1 MKNTTIDD
9 VCYSINRRIKQMN
22 YQEQKQVIELLE
34 LDCIDGKLILDLI
47 TPSDIANI
55 LEVNYNCIF
64 DIIEDLK

>member
-34 LDCIDGKLILDLI
+34 LDCIDGKLTLDLI

>member
-1 MKNTTIDD
+1 MNTNITD

-22 YQEQKQVIELLE
+22 YQEEKEVRELLE
-34 LDCIDGKLILDLI
+34 LNCIDGKLILDLI

-55 LEVNYNCIF
+55 LEVNDNCIF

>member
-1 MKNTTIDD
+1 MNTSITD
-9 VCYSINRRIKQMN
+9 VCYSINRRIMQMN
-22 YQEQKQVIELLE
+22 YQQEKEVRELLE

-55 LEVNYNCIF
+55 LEVNDNCIF